1 MNIHLDIESKSW
13 AEPDIAWLH
22 RFDYLTVDA
31 CHIQG
36 QGVALGASYYKAYQ
50 AVCPRTWKRAVMNL
64 KWLAYIQKHIK
75 SWDSVLQKLHLLESR
90 RRST

>member
-1 MNIHLDIESKSW
+1 MNINLDIESKSW

-36 QGVALGASYYKAYQ
+36 QGVALGACYYKAYQ
-50 AVCPRTWKRAVMNL
+50 AVCPRDLEACSYELEMTCIYSK
-64 KWLAYIQKHIK
+64 AY
-75 SWDSVLQKLHLLESR
+75 
-90 RRST
+90 